1 METTISVVWYHKAE
15 ISRLTIEVCVLFQ
28 TFPDFSDFFRLI
40 LEFENVQEV
49 FTKYTFKEIKI
60 IETYFF
66 SVFDK
71 ATLKLHIQ
79 KIFFWVLIKQLS
91 FTKIKTRRKD
101 LFFFPIEQNQDNP
114 VDFQLD
120 MFIFNLKEKKIF
132 DLES

>member
-1 METTISVVWYHKAE
+1 M
-15 ISRLTIEVCVLFQ
+15 
-28 TFPDFSDFFRLI
+28 
-40 LEFENVQEV
+40 
-49 FTKYTFKEIKI
+49 
-60 IETYFF
+60 
-66 SVFDK
+66 FDK

-79 KIFFWVLIKQLS
+79 KIIFGVVSKQLS